1 MESRRLSQKSEIM
14 SVPSY
19 FIEKRIHT
27 LIEYGLFNEA
37 DLVPFTCNG
46 IRFSSWEQN
55 TGETWRSRFWIADS
69 ELEAGTFTDA
79 WKLFQVALT
88 KVVSRI
94 SFVGQAYHTDIGQ
107 PYLIKRTDSEIAFF
121 RHTRDRG
128 PVPLHFNEE
137 EFGALNILVADTRIP
152 NAFYLYWND
161 AVNAMGYAAK
171 LVLMF
176 AAIEVLFEKASRT
189 PAEFYASIEA
199 VFGPDLKRELY
210 GTPEDRGRSGLRQ
223 LLVHGDYMSET
234 DTKNYVDI
242 IHQIIVRY
250 FNQGMLQSYRIN
262 EAVVSPQ
269 RHLFGNLEGWAGYIR
284 AEADAPLKL
293 KPVQAAFDAD
303 ENNPDG
309 YEIVPPDERPED
321 Y

>member
-1 MESRRLSQKSEIM
+1 
-14 SVPSY
+14 VPSY

-27 LIEYGLFNEA
+27 LIEYGLYNEA
-37 DLVPFTCNG
+37 DLIPFTRNG
-46 IRFSSWEQN
+46 IRFSSWEHD
-55 TGETWRSRFWIADS
+55 TGEAWRSRFWMADS
-69 ELEAGTFTDA
+69 EIEAGTFPDA

-107 PYLIKRTDSEIAFF
+107 PYLIKRADSDIAFF

-137 EFGALNILVADTRIP
+137 ELGALDILLSDVRIP
-152 NAFYLYWND
+152 DAFYLYWND

-176 AAIEVLFEKASRT
+176 AAIEILCEKASRT
-189 PAEFYASIEA
+189 PAEFYAAIET
-199 VFGPDLKRELY
+199 VFGPDLKQELY

-223 LLVHGDYMSET
+223 RLVHGDYLSES
-234 DTKNYVDI
+234 DTRDYVLV
-242 IHQIIVRY
+242 IHQTIVRH
-250 FNQGMLQSYRIN
+250 FNQGMLQSHPIN
-262 EAVVSPQ
+262 EAVIGPQ
-269 RHLFGNLEGWAGYIR
+269 RHLFGNLEGWVGYIR
-284 AEADAPLKL
+284 AEGDAPLKL

-303 ENNPDG
+303 ENNPEG
-309 YEIVPPDERPED
+309 YEIVPPEERPEG